1 MTPYGLAELADHN
14 QDLLKRLMQE
24 APGTFNH
31 SLTVSHLCEN
41 AAEAIGANPVL
52 ARVGAMYHDIGKLLR
67 PMFFVENQ
75 SFYGIENPHKA
86 CTPRFSKML
95 ITAHPKDGI
104 ELS

>member
-1 MTPYGLAELADHN
+1 
-14 QDLLKRLMQE
+14 MQE

-75 SFYGIENPHKA
+75 SFLRY
-86 CTPRFSKML
+86 
-95 ITAHPKDGI
+95 
-104 ELS
+104 